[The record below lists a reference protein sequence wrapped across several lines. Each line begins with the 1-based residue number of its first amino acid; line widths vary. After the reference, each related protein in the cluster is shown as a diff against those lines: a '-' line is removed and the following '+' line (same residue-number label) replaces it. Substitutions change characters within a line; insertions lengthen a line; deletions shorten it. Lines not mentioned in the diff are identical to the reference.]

1 MPNIN
6 AGRPIEAMDENNSYI
21 NVTVGSTVYGT
32 CETND
37 ATPLEVVAVSGI
49 QPGCYQYTVRCTG
62 HNDSAAGEDV
72 GYLLQGLVSCADDG
86 TMADVGT
93 AQKASFEHAGST
105 DCDIAIDAT
114 TDNVI
119 AFKVT
124 GEAATS
130 YNWSAMVSIFG
141 PING

>member
-1 MPNIN
+1 MPNVN

-37 ATPLEVVAVSGI
+37 ATPLEVVSVSGI
-49 QPGCYQYTVRCTG
+49 QPGCYQYTVRATG
-62 HNDSAAGEDV
+62 HNDSTAGEDV
-72 GYLLQGLVSCADDG
+72 GYVLQGLVSCADDG

-93 AQKASFEHAGST
+93 AVKDAFEHANST
-105 DCDIAIDAT
+105 GCDIAIDAS

-124 GEAATS
+124 GEAATR

>member
-72 GYLLQGLVSCADDG
+72 GYVLQGLVSCADDG

-93 AQKASFEHAGST
+93 AVKDAFEHAGSAG
-105 DCDIAIDAT
+105 CDIAIDAS